1 MKLEDPSTSPQ
12 LFALARA
19 STGPAMAAIRPAGG
33 AQPFS
38 EVLAQSR
45 QAPVRS
51 VASGD
56 TLLGIVRDEASQRG
70 VQLSASEALR
80 QANQLARESAINDPS
95 RIFPGQRLNLTALHS
110 RLEGLRTAPAA
121 PPATAGVSAAQVLG
135 QSQTQSPQATAASL
149 TSHTPGQSRQAV
161 AAYSAQSAPLPASP
175 KVRSQPAP
183 AAQPVAFRAAET
195 ASAQRPVTAGPHP
208 VLEKTLDRAVARGFI
223 PANER
228 GDVYDKILQL
238 ASRHQFRPDDFAR
251 MTLMESDG
259 MNPRATNERCHG
271 IIQFCDGNTRGA
283 ATAGYADNPRAI
295 LSFSVYQQLHLV
307 DKYFSEVGVKPA
319 GAPTGPASLD
329 DLYLA
334 VLMPSARSSQEPHA
348 PLNVPGTQARYLH
361 VGGDRAA
368 PITRQS
374 ILSGLQQNA
383 AERLASFGQRTRP
396 LAMREDA
403 VPVAMAATRLR

>member
-1 MKLEDPSTSPQ
+1 MKLEDPSTTPQ

-19 STGPAMAAIRPAGG
+19 SVGPATAGLKPAGG
-33 AQPFS
+33 ARAFS
-38 EVLAQSR
+38 EVLAESR

-56 TLLGIVRDEASQRG
+56 TLLGIVRAEASQRG

-80 QANQLARESAINDPS
+80 QAHQLARDSAISDPG
-95 RIFPGQRLNLTALHS
+95 RIFPGQRLNLSSLHA
-110 RLEGLRTAPAA
+110 RLEGLRAAPAS
-121 PPATAGVSAAQVLG
+121 PPAVASQSAAQVLG
-135 QSQTQSPQATAASL
+135 RAPNRPEASPTAASNQ
-149 TSHTPGQSRQAV
+149 GRQALATY
-161 AAYSAQSAPLPASP
+161 AALHAQGRPQVPAASA
-175 KVRSQPAP
+175 AP
-183 AAQPVAFRAAET
+183 AAQAVAFRPAPARAAEV
-195 ASAQRPVTAGPHP
+195 AAAGRPVTAGPHP
-208 VLEKTLDRAVARGFI
+208 VLDKTLDRAVARGFI
-223 PANER
+223 PAAER

-238 ASRHQFRPDDFAR
+238 AARHQFRPDDFAR

-271 IIQFCDGNTRGA
+271 IIQFCDGSDRGA
-283 ATAGYADNPRAI
+283 ATAGFAENPRAI
-295 LSFSVYQQLHLV
+295 LGFSVYQQLHLV
-307 DKYFSEVGVKPA
+307 DRYFSEVGAKPP
-319 GAPTGPASLD
+319 GAPAGPASLD

-374 ILSGLQQNA
+374 ILTGLQQNA
-383 AERLASFGQRTRP
+383 SERLAAFGQRLRP
-396 LAMREDA
+396 QAQREDA
-403 VPVAMAATRLR
+403 IPVAMVSPRIR